1 MVLNLLNEA
10 IRFDAETASAKGA
23 DIREPASPGEP
34 QGHEQVVHKTSP
46 QPKCQCLIRE
56 AKDNLQNKQNPVR
69 ARAAAQRPEGQP
81 DDLEHGFGL
90 QDPIGSNSELV
101 RNLQRELENE
111 QAKSNRILQ

>member
-34 QGHEQVVHKTSP
+34 QGHEQVV
-46 QPKCQCLIRE
+46 RE
-56 AKDNLQNKQNPVR
+56 KHLLDRDLDVHPGGQGQVLQNKQNPVR

-90 QDPIGSNSELV
+90 QGSDGLEL
-101 RNLQRELENE
+101 RASQEPP
-111 QAKSNRILQ
+111 A